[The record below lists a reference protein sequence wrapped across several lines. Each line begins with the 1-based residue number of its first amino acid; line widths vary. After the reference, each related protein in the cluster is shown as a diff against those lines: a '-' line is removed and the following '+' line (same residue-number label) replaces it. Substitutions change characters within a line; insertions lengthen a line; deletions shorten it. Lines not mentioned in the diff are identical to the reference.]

1 MSRYL
6 PGTDPATM
14 TTAGL
19 PAGSSLQSILA
30 QLIANRNGGGTA
42 TSLGALA
49 DRPEPSVNPGL
60 AEDAVAGR
68 PVSERFPGT
77 GGLTPMIGPP
87 RSGYSPPGGTGNVTS
102 TDSIPGFDISH
113 ITNTPSFGRG
123 FGRSGGMPMPYGSS
137 FTRNDYFNRFGQM
150 SPMRGGFGGMMGM
163 GLGGGFGMG
172 YPQMGGYGY
181 GFGQGMG
188 GFSRPSYGGYGG
200 FGNPYGGYGGFS
212 NPMMGMGLGSYG
224 MNQSQPMNQFQDMR
238 SMTAQQQPAMNSFQ
252 PMQSAQQQ
260 ANPYQQQYQQ
270 AFY

>member
-1 MSRYL
+1 MSSYL

-19 PAGSSLQSILA
+19 PAGSGLRSLLQ
-30 QLIANRNGGGTA
+30 QLFANRNGGGTA
-42 TSLGALA
+42 I

-68 PVSERFPGT
+68 PVSEIFDLQDLVEDGSL
-77 GGLTPMIGPP
+77 GGMTPMIGPP
-87 RSGYSPPGGTGNVTS
+87 RGPGGYNPNQIEGRPQMPRFGS
-102 TDSIPGFDISH
+102 
-113 ITNTPSFGRG
+113 PSFYQQRQPRGYGG
-123 FGRSGGMPMPYGSS
+123 FGGFGGFPS
-137 FTRNDYFNRFGQM
+137 R
-150 SPMRGGFGGMMGM
+150 GFGGMMGM

-188 GFSRPSYGGYGG
+188 GFSRPSYGGYSG

-212 NPMMGMGLGSYG
+212 NPMMGMGLGSMSNMIGGLNSYG
-224 MNQSQPMNQFQDMR
+224 MNQTQPMNQFQDMR
-238 SMTAQQQPAMNSFQ
+238 SMQANPYQGQAQPAM

-260 ANPYQQQYQQ
+260 ANPYQAQYQQ
-270 AFY
+270 TFY

>member
-6 PGTDPATM
+6 PGTDPAIM
-14 TTAGL
+14 TTAGA
-19 PAGSSLQSILA
+19 PAGMPGNIRSLLD
-30 QLIANRNGGGTA
+30 QLYSQYKENPTGLPST
-42 TSLGALA
+42 T
-49 DRPEPSVNPGL
+49 RPEPAVNPGV
-60 AEDAVAGR
+60 AEDAVQQPR
-68 PVSERFPGT
+68 SRFDLQDLIERGM
-77 GGLTPMIGPP
+77 TPMIGPG
-87 RSGYSPPGGTGNVTS
+87 GYSPDQIEGRPRVPR
-102 TDSIPGFDISH
+102 PGF
-113 ITNTPSFGRG
+113 G
-123 FGRSGGMPMPYGSS
+123 GGMPMPYGYQP
-137 FTRNDYFNRFGQM
+137 RQPRGFGGY
-150 SPMRGGFGGMMGM
+150 GGFGGMMGM

-188 GFSRPSYGGYGG
+188 GFSRPNYGGYGG

-212 NPMMGMGLGSYG
+212 NPMMGMGLGSMGG
-224 MNQSQPMNQFQDMR
+224 MLGGLGGYTAGGSQSQPMNQFQDMR